1 MNLGLSEEQQSFQEI
16 IRKFL
21 EDEATIDKI
30 KLFNKGD
37 LADFPEAIHK
47 GLLELGINGLII
59 PEQYGGLGLDILF
72 ATAVSQSLGAGVA
85 PSPFIGS
92 YVLAPYAI
100 LKAGSDE
107 QKEKYLSGISEAK
120 IKFGVGLTEYIA
132 SRDNAEIVFENG
144 KINGRAL
151 FVIDAAN
158 ATHYLISDSSG
169 ILSIINSNDPGLEII
184 NLTTVDKT
192 TSVVELKMNN
202 VNAECLD
209 SPENNSDNTQ
219 RLVDLG
225 RLMIAADSLGAAQ
238 VMIDKA
244 VEYSM
249 QRKQFGR
256 AIGSF
261 QAVKHMC
268 AQMAADLEPCYSL
281 IWYSAHSMAHIPEE
295 SNLMASHS
303 KAHVSDVASYIAKT
317 STEVHGGMGFT
328 DELGL
333 HYWFKRIGLNR
344 QLLGGVDT
352 VREEVADS
360 QGF

>member
-1 MNLGLSEEQQSFQEI
+1 MYFGLSEEQQSFQEI

-100 LKAGSDE
+100 LQAGSDE

>member
-1 MNLGLSEEQQSFQEI
+1 MYFGLSEEQQSFQEI

-21 EDEATIDKI
+21 EDEATIDKSKI
-30 KLFNKGD
+30 FNKGD
-37 LADFPEAIHK
+37 LSDFPEAIHK

-100 LKAGSDE
+100 IQAGSDE

-281 IWYSAHSMAHIPEE
+281 IWYSAHSMDHIPEE

>member
-1 MNLGLSEEQQSFQEI
+1 MYFGLSEDQQSFQESI
-16 IRKFL
+16 GKFL
-21 EDEATIDKI
+21 EDEATIDNI
-30 KLFNKGD
+30 KLYNKGD
-37 LADFPEAIHK
+37 LPNFPETIHR

-59 PEQYGGLGLDILF
+59 PEQYGGLGLDLLF

-92 YVLAPYAI
+92 YVLAPFAI
-100 LKAGSDE
+100 LQAGNDD
-107 QKEKYLSGISEAK
+107 QKEKYLPGIAAAK
-120 IKFGVGLTEYIA
+120 IRFGVGLTEYIA
-132 SRDNAEIVFENG
+132 SRDEAEIVFDNG
-144 KINGRAL
+144 QINGRAL
-151 FVIDAAN
+151 FVIDADM
-158 ATHYLISDSSG
+158 ATHFLISDTSG
-169 ILSIINSNDPGLEII
+169 ALSIIESNDPGLEII

-192 TSVVELKMNN
+192 SAVAELKMNN
-202 VNAECLD
+202 VIAEQLG
-209 SPENNSDNTQ
+209 SPDNQPNNTQ

-225 RLMIAADSLGAAQ
+225 RLMIAADSVGAAQ
-238 VMIDKA
+238 VMINKA

-256 AIGSF
+256 VIGSF

-281 IWYSAHSMAHIPEE
+281 IWYAAHSMDHLPEE

-303 KAHVSDVASYIAKT
+303 KAHVSDVASSIAKT

-352 VREEVADS
+352 VREEAADS

>member
-1 MNLGLSEEQQSFQEI
+1 MYFGLSEEQQSFQEI

-21 EDEATIDKI
+21 DDEATIEKI

-37 LADFPEAIHK
+37 LSDFPETIHK
-47 GLLELGINGLII
+47 GLLELGINNLII

-92 YVLAPYAI
+92 YVLAPFAI
-100 LKAGSDE
+100 LQTGNDE

-120 IKFGVGLTEYIA
+120 IRFGVGLTEYIA

-169 ILSIINSNDPGLEII
+169 ILSIIDSNDPGLEII

-202 VNAECLD
+202 VNAEQLD
-209 SPENNSDNTQ
+209 SPENNSSNTQ

-281 IWYSAHSMAHIPEE
+281 IWYSAHSMDHITEE

-352 VREEVADS
+352 VREEAADS

>member
-1 MNLGLSEEQQSFQEI
+1 MYFGLSEEQQSFQEI

-37 LADFPEAIHK
+37 LPDFPEAIHK

-100 LKAGSDE
+100 LQAGSDE

-169 ILSIINSNDPGLEII
+169 ILSIIDSNDPGLEII

-202 VNAECLD
+202 VNAEQLD
-209 SPENNSDNTQ
+209 SPENNSSNTQ

-225 RLMIAADSLGAAQ
+225 RLMICLIYTSDAAD
-238 VMIDKA
+238 
-244 VEYSM
+244 E
-249 QRKQFGR
+249 
-256 AIGSF
+256 
-261 QAVKHMC
+261 
-268 AQMAADLEPCYSL
+268 
-281 IWYSAHSMAHIPEE
+281 
-295 SNLMASHS
+295 
-303 KAHVSDVASYIAKT
+303 
-317 STEVHGGMGFT
+317 
-328 DELGL
+328 
-333 HYWFKRIGLNR
+333 
-344 QLLGGVDT
+344 
-352 VREEVADS
+352 
-360 QGF
+360 

>member
-1 MNLGLSEEQQSFQEI
+1 MYFGLSEEQQSFQEI

-37 LADFPEAIHK
+37 LPDFPEAIHK

-100 LKAGSDE
+100 LQAGNNE
-107 QKEKYLSGISEAK
+107 QKEKYLSGITQEK

-132 SRDNAEIVFENG
+132 SRDNAKIVVENG

-151 FVIDAAN
+151 FVIDATE
-158 ATHYLISDSSG
+158 ATHFLISDSSG

-192 TSVVELKMNN
+192 TSVAELKMNN
-202 VNAECLD
+202 VNAEHLD
-209 SPENNSDNTQ
+209 STENHSKNTQ
-219 RLVDLG
+219 RIVDLG
-225 RLMIAADSLGAAQ
+225 RLMIAADSLGASQ

-281 IWYSAHSMAHIPEE
+281 IWYSAHSLDHIREE

>member
-1 MNLGLSEEQQSFQEI
+1 MYFGLSEEQQSFQESI
-16 IRKFL
+16 GKFL
-21 EDEATIDKI
+21 EDEATIDNI
-30 KLFNKGD
+30 KLYNKGD
-37 LADFPEAIHK
+37 LPNFPKTIHQ

-59 PEQYGGLGLDILF
+59 PEQYGGLGLDLLF

-92 YVLAPYAI
+92 YVLAPFAI
-100 LKAGSDE
+100 LQAGNDH
-107 QKEKYLSGISEAK
+107 QKEKYLPGIAAAK
-120 IKFGVGLTEYIA
+120 IRFGVGLTEFIA
-132 SRDNAEIVFENG
+132 SRDEAEIVFDNG
-144 KINGRAL
+144 QINGRAL
-151 FVIDAAN
+151 FVIDSDM
-158 ATHYLISDSSG
+158 ATHFLISDTSG
-169 ILSIINSNDPGLEII
+169 VLSIIESNDPGLEII

-192 TSVVELKMNN
+192 SAVVELKMNN
-202 VNAECLD
+202 VIAEQLG
-209 SPENNSDNTQ
+209 SPDNQSNNTQ

-225 RLMIAADSLGAAQ
+225 RLMIAADSVGAAQ
-238 VMIDKA
+238 VMINKA

-256 AIGSF
+256 VIGSF

-281 IWYSAHSMAHIPEE
+281 IWYAAHSMDHLPEE

-303 KAHVSDVASYIAKT
+303 KAHVSDVASSIAKT

-352 VREEVADS
+352 VREEAADS

>member
-1 MNLGLSEEQQSFQEI
+1 MYFGLSEEQQSFQESI
-16 IRKFL
+16 GKFL
-21 EDEATIDKI
+21 EDEATIDNI
-30 KLFNKGD
+30 KLYNKGD
-37 LADFPEAIHK
+37 LPNFPKTIHQ

-59 PEQYGGLGLDILF
+59 PEQYGGLGLDLLF

-92 YVLAPYAI
+92 YVLAPFAI
-100 LKAGSDE
+100 LQAGNDD
-107 QKEKYLSGISEAK
+107 QKEKYLPGIAAAK
-120 IKFGVGLTEYIA
+120 IRFGVGLTEYIA
-132 SRDNAEIVFENG
+132 SRDEAEIVFDNG
-144 KINGRAL
+144 RINGRAL
-151 FVIDAAN
+151 FVIDSDM
-158 ATHYLISDSSG
+158 ATHFLISDTSG
-169 ILSIINSNDPGLEII
+169 VLSIINSNDPGLEII

-192 TSVVELKMNN
+192 SAVAELKMNN
-202 VNAECLD
+202 VIAEQLG
-209 SPENNSDNTQ
+209 SPDNQPNNTQ

-225 RLMIAADSLGAAQ
+225 RLMIAADSVGAAQ
-238 VMIDKA
+238 VMINKA

-256 AIGSF
+256 VIGSF

-281 IWYSAHSMAHIPEE
+281 IWYAAHSMDHLPEE

-303 KAHVSDVASYIAKT
+303 KAHVSDVASSIAKT

-352 VREEVADS
+352 VREEAADS

>member
-1 MNLGLSEEQQSFQEI
+1 MYFGLSEEQQSFQEI

-37 LADFPEAIHK
+37 LSDFPEAIHK

-100 LKAGSDE
+100 LQAGSDE

-268 AQMAADLEPCYSL
+268 AQMAA
-281 IWYSAHSMAHIPEE
+281 
-295 SNLMASHS
+295 
-303 KAHVSDVASYIAKT
+303 
-317 STEVHGGMGFT
+317 
-328 DELGL
+328 EL
-333 HYWFKRIGLNR
+333 
-344 QLLGGVDT
+344 DP
-352 VREEVADS
+352 
-360 QGF
+360 

>member
-1 MNLGLSEEQQSFQEI
+1 MYFGLSEEQQSFQESI
-16 IRKFL
+16 GKFL
-21 EDEATIDKI
+21 EDEATIDNI
-30 KLFNKGD
+30 KLYNKGD
-37 LADFPEAIHK
+37 LPNFPKIIHQ
-47 GLLELGINGLII
+47 GLLELGINSLII
-59 PEQYGGLGLDILF
+59 PEQYGGLGLDLLF

-92 YVLAPYAI
+92 YVLAPFAI
-100 LKAGSDE
+100 LQAGNDH
-107 QKEKYLSGISEAK
+107 QKEKYLPGIAAAK
-120 IKFGVGLTEYIA
+120 IRFGVGLTEFIA
-132 SRDNAEIVFENG
+132 SRDEAEIVFDNG
-144 KINGRAL
+144 QINGRAL
-151 FVIDAAN
+151 FVIDSDM
-158 ATHYLISDSSG
+158 ATHFLISDTSG
-169 ILSIINSNDPGLEII
+169 VLSIIESNDPGLEII

-192 TSVVELKMNN
+192 SAVVELKMNN
-202 VNAECLD
+202 VIAEQLG
-209 SPENNSDNTQ
+209 SSDNQSSNTQ

-225 RLMIAADSLGAAQ
+225 RLMIAADSVGAAQ
-238 VMIDKA
+238 VMINKA

-256 AIGSF
+256 VIGSF

-281 IWYSAHSMAHIPEE
+281 IWYAAHSMDHLPEE

-303 KAHVSDVASYIAKT
+303 KAHVSDVASSIAKT

-352 VREEVADS
+352 VREEAADS

>member
-1 MNLGLSEEQQSFQEI
+1 
-16 IRKFL
+16 
-21 EDEATIDKI
+21 
-30 KLFNKGD
+30 
-37 LADFPEAIHK
+37 
-47 GLLELGINGLII
+47 
-59 PEQYGGLGLDILF
+59 
-72 ATAVSQSLGAGVA
+72 
-85 PSPFIGS
+85 
-92 YVLAPYAI
+92 
-100 LKAGSDE
+100 
-107 QKEKYLSGISEAK
+107 
-120 IKFGVGLTEYIA
+120 
-132 SRDNAEIVFENG
+132 
-144 KINGRAL
+144 
-151 FVIDAAN
+151 
-158 ATHYLISDSSG
+158 
-169 ILSIINSNDPGLEII
+169 
-184 NLTTVDKT
+184 
-192 TSVVELKMNN
+192 MNN
-202 VNAECLD
+202 VNAEQLD
-209 SPENNSDNTQ
+209 SPENNSSNTQ

-281 IWYSAHSMAHIPEE
+281 IWYSAHSMDHIPEE

-303 KAHVSDVASYIAKT
+303 KAHVSDVASFIAKT

-352 VREEVADS
+352 VREEAADS

>member
-1 MNLGLSEEQQSFQEI
+1 MYFGLSEEQQSFQESI
-16 IRKFL
+16 GKFL
-21 EDEATIDKI
+21 EDEATIDNI
-30 KLFNKGD
+30 KLYNKGD
-37 LADFPEAIHK
+37 LPNFPKTIHQ

-59 PEQYGGLGLDILF
+59 PEQYGGLGLDLLF

-92 YVLAPYAI
+92 YVLAPFAI
-100 LKAGSDE
+100 LQAGNDH
-107 QKEKYLSGISEAK
+107 QKEKYLPGIAAAK
-120 IKFGVGLTEYIA
+120 IRFGVGLTEFIA
-132 SRDNAEIVFENG
+132 SRDEAEIVFDNG
-144 KINGRAL
+144 QINGRAL
-151 FVIDAAN
+151 FVIDSDM
-158 ATHYLISDSSG
+158 ATHFLISDTSG
-169 ILSIINSNDPGLEII
+169 VLSIIESNDPGLEII

-192 TSVVELKMNN
+192 SVVVELKMNN
-202 VNAECLD
+202 VIAEQLG
-209 SPENNSDNTQ
+209 SSDNQSSNTQ

-225 RLMIAADSLGAAQ
+225 RLMIAADSVGAAQ
-238 VMIDKA
+238 VMINKA

-256 AIGSF
+256 VIGSF

-281 IWYSAHSMAHIPEE
+281 IWYAAHSMDHLPEE

-303 KAHVSDVASYIAKT
+303 KAHVSDVASSIAKT

-352 VREEVADS
+352 VREEAADS

>member
-1 MNLGLSEEQQSFQEI
+1 MYFGLSEEQQSFQESI
-16 IRKFL
+16 GKFL
-21 EDEATIDKI
+21 EDEATIDNI
-30 KLFNKGD
+30 KLYNKGD
-37 LADFPEAIHK
+37 LPNFPKTIHQ

-59 PEQYGGLGLDILF
+59 PEQYGGLGLDLLF

-92 YVLAPYAI
+92 YVLAPFAI
-100 LKAGSDE
+100 LQAGNDH
-107 QKEKYLSGISEAK
+107 QKEKYLPGIAAAK
-120 IKFGVGLTEYIA
+120 IRFGVGLTEFIA
-132 SRDNAEIVFENG
+132 SRDEAEIVFDNG
-144 KINGRAL
+144 QINGRAL
-151 FVIDAAN
+151 FVIDADM
-158 ATHYLISDSSG
+158 ATHFLISDTSG
-169 ILSIINSNDPGLEII
+169 VLSIIESNDPGLEII

-192 TSVVELKMNN
+192 SAVVELKMKN
-202 VNAECLD
+202 VIAEQLG
-209 SPENNSDNTQ
+209 SPDNQSNNTQ

-225 RLMIAADSLGAAQ
+225 RLMIAADSVGAAQ
-238 VMIDKA
+238 VMINKA

-256 AIGSF
+256 VIGSF

-281 IWYSAHSMAHIPEE
+281 IWYAAHSMDHLPEE

-303 KAHVSDVASYIAKT
+303 KAHVSDVASSIAKT

-352 VREEVADS
+352 VREEAADS

>member
-1 MNLGLSEEQQSFQEI
+1 MYFGLSEEQQSFQEI
-16 IRKFL
+16 IGKFL
-21 EDEATIDKI
+21 EDEATIDN
-30 KLFNKGD
+30 LRLYNKGD
-37 LADFPEAIHK
+37 LPDLPEAIHQ

-92 YVLAPYAI
+92 YVLAPFAI
-100 LKAGSDE
+100 LKFGNDQ
-107 QKEKYLSGISEAK
+107 QKEKYLSGITEAK
-120 IKFGVGLTEYIA
+120 IRFGVGLTEFIA
-132 SRDNAEIVFENG
+132 SRDKAEIIFSNG
-144 KINGRAL
+144 QINGRAL
-151 FVIDAAN
+151 FVIDAAM
-158 ATHYLISDSSG
+158 ATHFLISDSSG
-169 ILSIINSNDPGLEII
+169 ILSIIDSNDQGLEII

-202 VNAECLD
+202 VTAELIGSED
-209 SPENNSDNTQ
+209 NELGNTQ
-219 RLVDLG
+219 DVVDLG

-238 VMIDKA
+238 IMIDKA
-244 VEYSM
+244 VQYAME
-249 QRKQFGR
+249 RKQFGR

-281 IWYSAHSMAHIPEE
+281 IWYCAYSMSHLPEE

-303 KAHVSDVASYIAKT
+303 KAHVSDVASSIAKT

-352 VREEVADS
+352 VREEAADS